1 MTVRYLY
8 IKFTGL
14 LLVIVGLSYA
24 ITSLYNLFGYLYGDI
39 IVNNGNTVLMILGL
53 IIPFFIFI
61 FGVFFFV
68 YYDNDVTKVN
78 KLILALSIS
87 VIVMG
92 LLIIILKSNYFV
104 KNHFGIAQIVYF
116 LHPSMGYSALIVG
129 IMSLVATIKYKL

>member
-39 IVNNGNTVLMILGL
+39 IVNNGNTMLMILGL

-92 LLIIILKSNYFV
+92 LLIIILKSNYLV

>member
-39 IVNNGNTVLMILGL
+39 IVNNGNTILMILGL

>member
-78 KLILALSIS
+78 KLILALSMS

-92 LLIIILKSNYFV
+92 LLIIILKSNYLV

-116 LHPSMGYSALIVG
+116 LHPSMGYSSLIVG

>member
-92 LLIIILKSNYFV
+92 LLIIILKSNYLV

>member
-92 LLIIILKSNYFV
+92 LLIIILKSNYLV

-116 LHPSMGYSALIVG
+116 LHPSMGYSSLIVG

>member
-78 KLILALSIS
+78 KLILALSMS

-92 LLIIILKSNYFV
+92 LLIIILKSNYLV

>member
-87 VIVMG
+87 VFQIS
-92 LLIIILKSNYFV
+92 ISFITKSFHNR
-104 KNHFGIAQIVYF
+104 I
-116 LHPSMGYSALIVG
+116 
-129 IMSLVATIKYKL
+129 